1 MPETSRAVPIFDGH
15 NDTLLD
21 LAGSARSFFERSES
35 GHIDLPR
42 ARAGNLAGG
51 FFAVFVPD
59 PAPEAAA
66 GGPAADNGLANSIAA
81 GNSIYAATDTM
92 PAPMALEYAQ
102 QKSLATIASFL
113 RLEQAYGGQVR
124 VCRTAAE
131 IQACIEGGVFAME
144 LHMEGAE
151 AIDPGLDMLD
161 VLHAAGLRSLGICW
175 SRPNRFGHGVP
186 FAFPSTGDTGPGLS
200 ELGIALVQRCNAL
213 RVMIDL
219 SHLNEAGFWDVA
231 KHSCAPL
238 VATHS
243 NVHAICAS
251 ARNLSDRQL
260 DAIRDS
266 DGLVGLNFH
275 VGFLRPDGGRD
286 ADIVLDILV
295 DHLDVLLQ
303 RLGPTR
309 VALGSDFDGAT
320 MPAAICDA
328 AGLPALLAAM
338 RSRGYSEDIIEQIAW
353 RNWIRVLRQTWGE

>member
-1 MPETSRAVPIFDGH
+1 MTATTRAVPVFDGH

-21 LAGSARSFFERSES
+21 LTGSGRSFFERSEA

-59 PAPEAAA
+59 PVPEAALDGAAA
-66 GGPAADNGLANSIAA
+66 GSGLASSIAA
-81 GNSIYAATDTM
+81 GTSIYAATATM

-102 QKSLATIASFL
+102 QQSLATIASLL
-113 RLEQAYGGQVR
+113 RLEQAAGGQVR

-131 IQACIEGGVFAME
+131 IEACIESGVFAME

-151 AIDPGLDMLD
+151 AIDPDLNMLE

-200 ELGIALVQRCNAL
+200 TLGIALVQCCNQL

-231 KHSCAPL
+231 KHSTSPL

-251 ARNLSDRQL
+251 ARNLSERQL

-286 ADIVLDILV
+286 ADLALDVMV
-295 DHLDVLLQ
+295 DHMDALLQ

-320 MPAAICDA
+320 MPAAIRDA
-328 AGLPALLAAM
+328 AGLPVLLEAM
-338 RSRGYSEDIIEQIAW
+338 RARGYSGEIIEKIAW
-353 RNWIRVLRQTWGE
+353 RNWVRVLKQTWGE